1 MGVVTE
7 AVIKIHKK
15 AEVENYGS
23 VIFPD
28 FESGFKFMREVA
40 EKGDWPASL
49 RFVDNLQFQFGM
61 ALKTE
66 NESRWLDA
74 VDKIKK
80 FYLLKIKGFD
90 PDKMCLCTAYFV
102 GDKQAVKNQEKHIY
116 TIAKSHN
123 GLKAGGDA
131 GVRGYFLT
139 FVIAY
144 LRDFCLNFNFV
155 AESFETCVAWDK
167 AEVMIRKV

>member
-1 MGVVTE
+1 
-7 AVIKIHKK
+7 
-15 AEVENYGS
+15 

-102 GDKQAVKNQEKHIY
+102 GDKTAVKNQETHIY
-116 TIAKSHN
+116 KIAKAHN

-155 AESFETCVAWDK
+155 AESFETCVAWDQ
-167 AEVMIRKV
+167 AETMI